1 MIDVK
6 HDIEDLLLMDSFIN
20 YCKQSSQEDVQY
32 WEDYINISAAHAE
45 LVAQAKEKY
54 TELFNALAAADLEEQ
69 VARLKSSLYNTS
81 EAPVI
86 RMEEVAN
93 KKQRNIVR
101 LIIKITAVA
110 IILVGLIIARG
121 YLNKNNF
128 DSIQTYAAAYGERKT
143 IQLPDGSDVT
153 INSGSTLK
161 INQHFGV
168 ECRDVYLQGEAFFEV
183 KHNAKVPFIVHT
195 AAMDVKAVGTAFNV
209 KAYQNELFSE
219 TALIRGLV
227 EVTLKEENNFKLLLH
242 ENEKIKWKS
251 IGTESK
257 KAPASE
263 IQSPDHINV
272 ADSLRKKIVA
282 TNDGIIKEIAWKAD
296 KLIFFDEQFDEIA
309 PLLERWYNVKINFED
324 DDLRNYHF
332 SGAFEKED
340 LITVLDFLKEARH
353 FNYTIKKDTIETI
366 NLYK

>member
-20 YCKQSSQEDVQY
+20 YCKQSSQEDVLY
-32 WEDYINISAAHAE
+32 WENYTQISAAHAE
-45 LVAQAKEKY
+45 LVAHAKEKY
-54 TELFNALAAADLEEQ
+54 TQLFNALAAADLEAQ
-69 VARLKSSLYNTS
+69 VARLRSSLNTTS
-81 EAPVI
+81 QTPVI
-86 RMEEVAN
+86 SMEELVE
-93 KKQRNIVR
+93 KTPRNIFR
-101 LIIKITAVA
+101 LLIKITAVV
-110 IILVGLIIARG
+110 IVITGLFVARG
-121 YLNKNNF
+121 YFNKNRA
-128 DSIQTYAAAYGERKT
+128 DSIQTFAAAYGERKT

-153 INSGSTLK
+153 INSGSTVQ

-168 ECRDVYLQGEAFFEV
+168 EFRDVYLQGEAFFEV
-183 KHNAKVPFIVHT
+183 KHNAKIPFIVHT
-195 AAMDVKAVGTAFNV
+195 AAMDVKALGTAFNV
-209 KAYQNELFSE
+209 KAYQNELFTE
-219 TALIRGLV
+219 AALIRGLV

-251 IGTESK
+251 IGMESK
-257 KAPASE
+257 KVPAST
-263 IQSPDHINV
+263 IQSAGHLNV

-282 TNDGIIKEIAWKAD
+282 TNDGIIKEIAWKLD
-296 KLIFFDEQFDEIA
+296 KLIFFDEEFDEIA

-324 DDLRNYHF
+324 DALRNYHF

-366 NLYK
+366 NLSK